1 MKNKSLTPHI
11 RFKGYDDEWQQSSF
25 GEVCTVHD
33 GVHQTPRYTDSG
45 VMFVS
50 VENIKSLQ
58 SNKFISIEAFKSDY
72 KTVPERND
80 ILMTRIGDIGT
91 ANIVLSDEPMAYYV
105 SLALLKSPSIDSFF
119 FKSSIG
125 CPDTKRELWKRTLHI
140 AFPKKINKN
149 EISHVGIKLPSAS
162 EQKDI
167 GDFFRQIDE
176 VLHDTEREITRLEK
190 MKQASLQKMFPRPGE
205 TTPEIRFDGF
215 TEPWKKETFSDVFTP
230 LKNNTL
236 SRDCLNYTT
245 GMAKNIH
252 YGDVLIKF
260 GSVININDDIVPYV
274 NETVSFSQ
282 SPLHLLKD
290 GDIIFADTA
299 EDEAVGK
306 CVEIIGATE
315 FNSVSGLHTIAVRPN
330 FSFAPSF
337 LGYYLNSSTYH
348 SQLLPLMQGVKV
360 LSIGRNALATTEI
373 CYPTSHEEQRVI
385 GEYFRNLDAIISAKR
400 KKLDKLQN
408 LKQSCLDKMFVNTAA
423 Q

>member
-215 TEPWKKETFSDVFTP
+215 DGEWRRCKLSELLTQRIEHQKISEDEPLLAFSYAEGVIDPEDKKSNKRDFLMTDKFNKIFSRTEVDDIIYNPANVIHGAIHR
-230 LKNNTL
+230 NTL
-236 SRDCLNYTT
+236 KT
-245 GMAKNIH
+245 GVVSPIYKIFSCSYNISPKYMGVRLRTPH
-252 YGDVLIKF
+252 FIAEILKYIEGTVIKLR
-260 GSVININDDIVPYV
+260 
-274 NETVSFSQ
+274 TL
-282 SPLHLLKD
+282 SP
-290 GDIIFADTA
+290 
-299 EDEAVGK
+299 E
-306 CVEIIGATE
+306 
-315 FNSVSGLHTIAVRPN
+315 
-330 FSFAPSF
+330 SF
-337 LGYYLNSSTYH
+337 LNMEIEIPNS
-348 SQLLPLMQGVKV
+348 
-360 LSIGRNALATTEI
+360 LS
-373 CYPTSHEEQRVI
+373 EQECI
-385 GEYFRNLDAIISAKR
+385 GEYFVSLDAIISAKR